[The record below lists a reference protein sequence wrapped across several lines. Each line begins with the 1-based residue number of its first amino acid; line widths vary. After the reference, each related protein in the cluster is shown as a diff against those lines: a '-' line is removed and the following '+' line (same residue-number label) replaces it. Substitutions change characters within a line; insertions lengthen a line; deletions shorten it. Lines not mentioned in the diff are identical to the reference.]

1 MVKAWAPVLTGM
13 TTLLLASALAVAQP
27 VTPPPIAAK
36 AFILVDTLSG
46 HTLAAGAEDE
56 RFDPASLTKVM
67 TAYLVFGAIRAG
79 QLELAKAVP
88 VSEKAARVG
97 GARMFLVPGKTAT
110 VIDLLRGMIVQS
122 ANDAALALADAVAGS
137 EEAFVAQMNAQ
148 AKRMG
153 LANTAFA
160 NPTGFP
166 APGHHASARDLATL
180 ATRVI
185 EDFPEHYRLY
195 SEKEFTYGKITQA
208 NRNRLLWTD
217 TTVDGMKTGFTESA
231 GYCLLAAARRGERR
245 LVSVVLG
252 TQSDAMRTSET
263 QKLLNFGFLAYDTR
277 RLYRKGDTVSN
288 PAVFKG
294 TRAGVPLGF
303 ARDVWLTLPR
313 DRFGGLTAVL
323 ETRQPLVAPL
333 AAGQKAGIMKL
344 MRDNAQIAEVPVIV
358 LEEVPVAGFLSRGWD
373 TLRLIFR

>member
-1 MVKAWAPVLTGM
+1 MGGHWIPAYAGM
-13 TTLLLASALAVAQP
+13 TSLLLASALAFAQP

-36 AFILVDTLSG
+36 AFIVVDTLSG
-46 HTLAAGAEDE
+46 QTLAAGAENE
-56 RFDPASLTKVM
+56 RFEPASLTKVM
-67 TAYLVFGAIRAG
+67 TAYLVFAAIRAG
-79 QLELAKAVP
+79 HLDLAKAVP
-88 VSEKAARVG
+88 VSAKAVGAG
-97 GARMFLVPGKTAT
+97 GARMFLAPGKP
-110 VIDLLRGMIVQS
+110 VPVGDLLRGMIVQS
-122 ANDAALALADAVAGS
+122 ANDAAIALAEAVAGS

-166 APGHHASARDLATL
+166 VSGHHSSARDLAAL

-195 SEKEFTYGKITQA
+195 SEKEFTFARISQA

-217 TTVDGMKTGFTESA
+217 PTVDGMKTGFTESA
-231 GYCLLAAARRGERR
+231 GYCLLAAARRGDRR

-277 RLYRKGDTVSN
+277 RFYRKGEAVAS
-288 PAVFKG
+288 AEVFKG
-294 TRAGVPLGF
+294 TRTHVPLGF

-313 DRFGGLTAVL
+313 DRFVGLAAVL
-323 ETRQPLVAPL
+323 ETRQPFVAPL

-344 MRDNAQIAEVPVIV
+344 MRDNAPIAEAPVIV

-373 TLRLIFR
+373 MLRLIFR